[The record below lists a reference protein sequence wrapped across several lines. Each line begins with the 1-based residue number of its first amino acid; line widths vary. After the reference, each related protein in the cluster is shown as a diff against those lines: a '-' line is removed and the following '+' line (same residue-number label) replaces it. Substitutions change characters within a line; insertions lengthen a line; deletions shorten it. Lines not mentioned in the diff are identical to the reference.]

1 MMKVAVLDLGLG
13 NLMSIKRGLERAGAD
28 VSLVN
33 SDEGVEGAPNGPCCI
48 GGCVDA
54 VVLPGVGAF
63 RDGMKAASKFAATL
77 NGVREGRTTLL
88 GICLGMQM
96 LFSRSQEGGECEG
109 LGLIRG
115 EVVRLPATV
124 KVPHMGWNSIEITAG
139 SHRLTRGIKEGEYFY
154 FVHSYYCVP
163 KERSVIAA
171 DVDYGVR
178 MPAIVEEGNVFGTQF
193 HPEKSGPAG
202 VAVIRNFL
210 EEAKR

>member
-1 MMKVAVLDLGLG
+1 
-13 NLMSIKRGLERAGAD
+13 
-28 VSLVN
+28 
-33 SDEGVEGAPNGPCCI
+33 
-48 GGCVDA
+48 
-54 VVLPGVGAF
+54 
-63 RDGMKAASKFAATL
+63 
-77 NGVREGRTTLL
+77 
-88 GICLGMQM
+88 
-96 LFSRSQEGGECEG
+96 
-109 LGLIRG
+109 
-115 EVVRLPATV
+115 
-124 KVPHMGWNSIEITAG
+124 SIEITAG